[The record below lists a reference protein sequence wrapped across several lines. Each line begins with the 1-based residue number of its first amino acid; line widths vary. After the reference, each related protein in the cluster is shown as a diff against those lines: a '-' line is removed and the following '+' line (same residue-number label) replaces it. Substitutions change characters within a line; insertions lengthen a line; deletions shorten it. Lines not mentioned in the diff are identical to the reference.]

1 MANARIDFRISG
13 MRRLKTIFAAAS
25 ALLAIIAAALWVR
38 SYARSEPFIAR
49 EGRFQ
54 HACAA
59 NVRQWTIAAAW
70 TCGEIHLRLTRS
82 EWTLAS
88 EVDAEK
94 FCHNSSASWWFAG
107 RFNFEAPFVTRR
119 RGQPLHEST
128 GFAFRKTVAKM
139 GSAVDI
145 Y

>member
-49 EGRFQ
+49 EGRFG
-54 HACAA
+54 HVAA
-59 NVRQWTIAAAW
+59 AGARQRTIAAAW
-70 TCGEIHLRLTRS
+70 TRGEIHLRCTRS
-82 EWTLAS
+82 DWTLAS
-88 EVDAEK
+88 EVDAEN
-94 FCHNSSASWWFAG
+94 FCHSSAPSWWFAG

-119 RGQPLHEST
+119 RGQPLHES
-128 GFAFRKTVAKM
+128 
-139 GSAVDI
+139 I
-145 Y
+145 